1 VSLTFPDG
9 NPGEDLCLLSHC
21 DYLIGP
27 PSTFTL
33 IASMYRDTPLYW
45 IIDAQEQLTADSFH
59 TFNYQARH
67 FDEYFIPQ
75 N

>member
-1 VSLTFPDG
+1 
-9 NPGEDLCLLSHC
+9 
-21 DYLIGP
+21 
-27 PSTFTL
+27 
-33 IASMYRDTPLYW
+33 M
-45 IIDAQEQLTADSFH
+45 IDAQEQLTADSFH